1 MSAGMMPT
9 LDFPGLMRPGQL
21 GPMSRTP
28 FSCASAK
35 NSAVSATGT
44 PSVMMTTS
52 GTPASI
58 ASTTA
63 ALVWAG
69 GTKITETSAP
79 VFSTASATVPKTGTS
94 ISPKATEVPALRG
107 FTPPTTDV
115 PDASMRVVCF
125 WPSEP
130 VMPWTMTLDAS
141 VRKIAMVVSA
151 SLCVRGS
158 GRGVG
163 ELGRLVGAAV
173 HRVRDRDQGV
183 GGVGEDPSTLEHVVA
198 VQAHD
203 EGLRGLVAQD
213 LQGRHD
219 SVGDGVARRDA
230 AEDVDEDRLDLR
242 VR

>member
-1 MSAGMMPT
+1 MSAGMIPT
-9 LDFPGLMRPGQL
+9 FDFPGLIRPGQL

-44 PSVMMTTS
+44 PSVMITTS

-63 ALVWAG
+63 PLVWAG
-69 GTKITETSAP
+69 GTKMTETSAP
-79 VFSTASATVPKTGTS
+79 VAATASATVPKTGTS
-94 ISPKATEVPALRG
+94 TSPNVTDVPALRG

-115 PDASMRVVCF
+115 PDASIRVVCF
-125 WPSEP
+125 WPSAP

-151 SLCVRGS
+151 SLCCWIS
-158 GRGVG
+158 GGGVG
-163 ELGRLVGAAV
+163 ELGSLVGAAV
-173 HRVRDRDQGV
+173 HGV
-183 GGVGEDPSTLEHVVA
+183 GDGDQRVAGVGEDLATLHHVVA

-203 EGLRGLVAQD
+203 QRLRGLVAED
-213 LQGRHD
+213 LEGCHD
-219 SVGDGVARRDA
+219 AVGD
-230 AEDVDEDRLDLR
+230 
-242 VR
+242 